1 MSYLEYLSL
10 TTWQSYLERYTK
22 PDFLSWLFYNLG
34 KTFLVFVAVF
44 ILQRLF
50 YRLIDKCC
58 LNRHDYKIGLDEETA
73 SMLSMFLKTLVLYGG
88 YLIALLVSLE
98 SFGLNI
104 LDELNLVAA
113 SGTLLKIIGIIVA
126 GRIIVKFSRTI
137 IERLFTQSARTN
149 LFGEEKRLETLKVLC
164 QSTVTYAIY
173 FVVVL
178 TILSAVGVN
187 IASIIASAGILGLA
201 VGFGAQNLVKD
212 VITGFFLV
220 LENYFTVGD
229 YIQTAGV
236 GGIVEETG
244 LRSTKIRDW
253 SGELHII
260 PNSQID
266 MVTNHCRGK
275 ARALVEIGIAYE
287 EDIDHAV
294 KVLQQ
299 EADQVAEEFKEVI
312 IDPPKVL
319 GVQNLGPSE
328 VLIRV
333 IGFTKAMEQWSLE
346 RELRRRLKQALDREG
361 IEIPYPR
368 RVIIQNTSGVKG
380 E

>member
-1 MSYLEYLSL
+1 VSYLENISFI
-10 TTWQSYLERYTK
+10 TWKLYLERYTT
-22 PDFLSWLFYNLG
+22 PDFLSWMFLNLG
-34 KTFLVFVAVF
+34 KTFLVFMAVF

-50 YRLIDKCC
+50 YRLIDKLCHRRHE
-58 LNRHDYKIGLDEETA
+58 NRMGLSEETA
-73 SMLSMFLKTLVLYGG
+73 SMLSLFLKTLVLYGG
-88 YLIALLVSLE
+88 FLIALLVSME
-98 SFGLNI
+98 FFGLNI
-104 LDELNLVAA
+104 VDKLNLVAA

-173 FVVVL
+173 FVV
-178 TILSAVGVN
+178 ILMILGAVGVN
-187 IASIIASAGILGLA
+187 TASIIASAGILGLA

-212 VITGFFLV
+212 IITGFFLV
-220 LENYFTVGD
+220 FENYFTVGD

-266 MVTNHCRGK
+266 MVTNHCRGR

-287 EDIDHAV
+287 EDIDRAI

-319 GVQNLGPSE
+319 GVVNLGASD
-328 VLIRV
+328 VVIRV
-333 IGFTKAMEQWSLE
+333 IGFTKALEQWSLE

-368 RVIIQNTSGVKG
+368 RVVIHNTSGVK
-380 E
+380 EE